1 MTQGTLIPNVSEVAL
16 VCIRPKD
23 GAIQMVLRAC
33 RPSSACP
40 FCGTV
45 STRVHSRYLRKLGDL
60 PWEKLPVLI
69 LLQTRKFFCDG
80 KGCRRSV
87 FTEPLPGTVQRYARR
102 TCRAA
107 EALDWITL
115 ALGGQ
120 AGARL
125 ARRLGLLIDG
135 STLLRQVRCRIRPTP
150 VAVPRVLGMDDWAW
164 RKGHRYGTILCDLE
178 AGTVVDLLPD
188 RESRTV
194 AIWLRRHPG
203 IEIVSRDRASSYAE
217 ATRTA
222 APQSIQIADRWHLLR
237 NLSEALRNAL
247 EPHRRIM
254 TQAARAIQN
263 RNLLE
268 TLDPHGVSLTTAD
281 TLSTRNES
289 RERRQR
295 LYQRMRA
302 LMESGVS
309 QSDIARQL
317 DLSLRTVQ
325 RWIRIGVFPERSP
338 RLFPNA
344 VDEHATYLDRRL
356 LEGCRNSSQLWR
368 ELKQQGF
375 CGQHSSVWNWLR
387 QHREHGSKNM
397 AVVPIKSTLRTSPQQ
412 TAWQILKGVSSSQ
425 AYLDELYRCS
435 PEIATL
441 ARLGKEFFRIVQ
453 NRDLPSWPQ
462 WFEAAS
468 NTSLRSFALSLMR
481 DRNAVQAALSLPW
494 SNGPVEGQVHRLKLI
509 KRQMYGRASFD
520 LLRLRVL
527 HKA

>member
-453 NRDLPSWPQ
+453 NRDIPSWPQ
-462 WFEAAS
+462 WLEAAS

-481 DRNAVQAALSLPW
+481 DRNAVQAALSLP
-494 SNGPVEGQVHRLKLI
+494 
-509 KRQMYGRASFD
+509 
-520 LLRLRVL
+520 
-527 HKA
+527 